1 MINVGIIG
9 FGTVGTGTAKI
20 LLENKDVISQRTG
33 FDINLKKIADLD
45 IKKSRGIKLPEGIFT
60 ADADDILNDP

>member
-9 FGTVGTGTAKI
+9 FGTVGAGTAKI

-45 IKKSRGIKLPEGIFT
+45 IKRAGG
-60 ADADDILNDP
+60 LNCRKGF

>member
-45 IKKSRGIKLPEGIFT
+45 IKRAGG
-60 ADADDILNDP
+60 LNCRKGF